1 MGVISARDKK
11 QEKGPECPLIF
22 ISLMDKYRALK
33 FLQRE
38 TDDTIVI
45 IPRDAL
51 KWQDLVAFRDVAGY
65 GISLFEAEVIMG
77 LDGIFEGREDG

>member
-1 MGVISARDKK
+1 MGVIKEPQMR
-11 QEKGPECPLIF
+11 ETTGPECPVSLIDVF
-22 ISLMDKYRALK
+22 EKYRAIK

-77 LDGIFEGREDG
+77 